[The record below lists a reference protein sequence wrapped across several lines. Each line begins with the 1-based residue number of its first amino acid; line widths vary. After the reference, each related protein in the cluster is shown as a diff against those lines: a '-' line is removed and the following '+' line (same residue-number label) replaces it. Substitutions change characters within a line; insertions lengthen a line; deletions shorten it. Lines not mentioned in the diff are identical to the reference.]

1 MIALTHVHVPGRKI
15 RRLCSTLGATLY
27 KLRNFEG
34 ENVIYRA
41 LDDNTEVLIFG
52 LDNINKDFKGAVVV
66 YKDGKEVS
74 KKEFEGTEE
83 DAVKA
88 LEEVVNPS
96 APKKEE
102 KKAEPAPKKEEKKAE
117 PAPKKEEKKAEPA
130 PEAPKAE

>member
-88 LEEVVNPS
+88 LEEVVNP
-96 APKKEE
+96 
-102 KKAEPAPKKEEKKAE
+102 PAPKAEEPKAE
-117 PAPKKEEKKAEPA
+117 
-130 PEAPKAE
+130 EAPKAEEPKAEEAPKAEEVPAE